1 MVTSDGQ
8 TEEVQQIQI
17 VEEVGEADLAESG
30 QYILLSEEN
39 EKIMVHIDGV
49 SNGLPVSCEGST
61 VVSTDEMVSISMIN
75 T

>member
-8 TEEVQQIQI
+8 TEEVQRIQI

-49 SNGLPVSCEGST
+49 SNGLPVSFEGAT
-61 VVSTDEMVSISMIN
+61 VVSTDEMVSISVIN